1 MEFFVW
7 IHEAVAYVASLGLTP
22 SDWLMFALIIPIGWF
37 IIVYGFLTKWYEDPL
52 GWVLLSGALGMFFL
66 LLLVIYGTV
75 TGERIGEPLRV
86 VVFGAIFLSWVGKDV
101 VLHQERRIGKLEKR
115 YTRLSTGPIPVG
127 KDTQQ

>member
-86 VVFGAIFLSWVGKDV
+86 VVFGAIFLSWVGKNV

-115 YTRLSTGPIPVG
+115 YTRLGTGPIPVG